1 MIKPEGLKKGDKVA
15 IVSLSS
21 GLLGEENFI
30 HKYYLGKERL
40 ENIFGL
46 EVVAMPNALKG
57 LKFIEE
63 HPELRAKDL
72 MDAFKDP
79 SIKGIICAIGGIDTI
94 RIEPYIDYDIIR
106 NNPKIFM
113 GYSDTTANHFM
124 MQKANLVSYYGPT
137 LMTDFSEYVKMFDY
151 TEESVQKVLFDSC
164 ENYEIKS
171 SEYWSDDF
179 VPWCVENIEKQRK
192 LKKETHG
199 YEVLQG
205 SGKVVGKLLGGCIDA
220 FPIYIGTPIWPTLE
234 EFKDKILF
242 LETSEDKPSPD
253 YLKCYLMNL
262 GAQGIFDVIKGIIVG
277 KPQQEKYYEE
287 YKEVYKTIL
296 KYFNKEDLPVL
307 YNINIG
313 HSSPICVLP
322 MGTDVE
328 IDYDNKKIKLLEKP
342 TK

>member
-313 HSSPICVLP
+313 HSFPICVLP